1 MALISA
7 GSEVGRRAWVLI
19 AALAVVAL
27 SGRPSVLQG
36 QVSSLA
42 SVDVGTLIRSQP
54 GARVVLFYSTS
65 CRYSHEM
72 FPEVVRLAERYSPLG
87 VTFLAFSVDED
98 PAGIEEYLGSVG
110 YIFGRYHVEPG
121 QRRELT
127 TALEPSGI
135 DVRNGVSTPHIA
147 VIDAYGQLVGQ
158 ERGGDGARKAN
169 RWLRSLGFNPASD

>member
-1 MALISA
+1 MALMSA
-7 GSEVGRRAWVLI
+7 GSEVGRRGRVLI
-19 AALAVVAL
+19 ATLAVVAL
-27 SGRPSVLQG
+27 SGRPAVLQG
-36 QVSSLA
+36 QVSSLQA
-42 SVDVGTLIRSQP
+42 ADVGSLIRSQP

-65 CRYSHEM
+65 YRPSHAM

-110 YIFGRYHVEPG
+110 YVFGRFHIQRGQPG
-121 QRRELT
+121 ELAA
-127 TALEPSGI
+127 ALESSGI
-135 DVRNGVSTPHIA
+135 DVRSGVFTPHIA

-158 ERGGDGARKAN
+158 DRGGYGARQAN